1 MLAWLSQDSNLGK
14 RGMKQSST
22 FAFSPLQNQ
31 MYMLTLDWDRKM
43 AYNQML
49 RSESML
55 KNKA

>member
-14 RGMKQSST
+14 QGMKQYSASV
-22 FAFSPLQNQ
+22 FGPLQSKI
-31 MYMLTLDWDRKM
+31 YILTMALHQKM